1 MDTKKRESVYCLLVT
16 NPQGNIN
23 VEKLVNLLDLMYN
36 YALNICYLKYYYILI
51 KIQFLIIQI
60 PIDISYIAN

>member
-23 VEKLVNLLDLMYN
+23 VEKLVNLLGLMYN
-36 YALNICYLKYYYILI
+36 YVLNICYLKYYYILI
-51 KIQFLIIQI
+51 KTPFLIIQI